1 MRFLP
6 AGDSALVLEFGNE
19 ISEAINREIRFVTD
33 ALDRAKLAGVLD
45 LTPTY
50 RSILVNFDPLLTPA
64 SRITDFV
71 TELLKNYTGSSE
83 ASGGEV
89 IEIPV
94 LYGGEA
100 GPDLDFICEHTKLDE
115 EEVIRRHSSVE
126 YLVYMLGFTP
136 GFAYLGG
143 MPKEL
148 ATPRLAKPRALIP
161 AGSVGIAAAQTGIYP
176 VESPGGWQLLGR
188 TPLKVFNYERS
199 EPFLLSA
206 GDYLKF
212 APISAREYAAIE
224 KAEAEGTYR
233 AKRYRK
239 TG

>member
-1 MRFLP
+1 MKFLP
-6 AGDSALVLEFGNE
+6 AGDSALVLEFGSE
-19 ISEAINREIRFVTD
+19 ISEAINREIRFVTA
-33 ALDRAKLAGVLD
+33 ALDRAKLPGVLD

-50 RSILVNFDPLLTPA
+50 RSILVNFDPLVTPA
-64 SRITDFV
+64 SGITDFV
-71 TELLKNYTGSSE
+71 TQILKNKEESSE

-100 GPDLDFICEHTKLDE
+100 GPDLEFICGHTKLDR

-148 ATPRLAKPRALIP
+148 ATPRLLKPRAVIP

-199 EPFLLSA
+199 DPFLLSA

-212 APISAREYAAIE
+212 APVSKEEYAAIE
-224 KAEAEGTYR
+224 KAENEGGYR
-233 AKRYRK
+233 PRRYRK
-239 TG
+239 GG

>member
-6 AGDSALVLEFGNE
+6 AGDSALVVEFGNE
-19 ISEAINREIRFVTD
+19 ISEAINRKIRFVTG

-50 RSILVNFDPLLTPA
+50 RSILVNFDALRVSA
-64 SRITDFV
+64 SGIRDFV
-71 TELLKNYTGSSE
+71 TKAFNSYSESSE

-100 GPDLDFICEHTKLDE
+100 GPDLDFICGHTKLDK

-148 ATPRLAKPRALIP
+148 ATPRLAKPRAVIP

-188 TPLKVFNYERS
+188 TPLKVFNYERA

-212 APISAREYAAIE
+212 VPVSEKEYAALE
-224 KAEAEGTYR
+224 KAENEGTCR
-233 AKRYRK
+233 PKRYRK
-239 TG
+239 TE